1 MKAYRY
7 FAPAAH
13 APTPPDA
20 DTIMDELAGHVLE
33 RDSLEDA
40 MQRLSKEGIEQA
52 YGDSLDGLDKLA
64 SDLQGRRRDLLDEY
78 SMDPLL
84 ERLSEKLQSLVKRE
98 TEALRDHFSAEQDKL
113 DKEAESFLEKADSI
127 VKKLEKLEARAKDED
142 GDSPHGTSRIE
153 NTFEKLFLAK
163 HEMQAQS
170 RALREE
176 EASRMAALKK
186 VSGSPAEALKELKDY
201 QPVDQSIA
209 DDLSALSEMADEI
222 GAIERVHA
230 QPGFSG
236 DTEVDLPDA
245 AGVVKQVL
253 GMERLGSKL
262 RKGNLSEADE
272 LRLAE
277 TLGPEALAGVE
288 MIANLKNKLLAAGYI
303 EETDGE
309 TRLSPRGIR
318 RIGQKALADVFSQLS
333 AGRPGGH
340 ATILKGLGEP
350 DVFETKAYAFGDP
363 LNIHLGGTLM
373 NAVARCAG
381 SVPLKIAPGDFEVY
395 AERRSSD
402 CSTVLLLDLSH
413 TMSRDGK
420 LPAAKKVALA
430 LDSLIRTRFPR
441 DTLHIVGFAT
451 YARELSPEEIPHV
464 GIDPGSPFTNM
475 QDALR
480 LAEELISRDRGRNR
494 QALLITD
501 GEPSAYCNDGELR
514 VDYPPTEEI
523 FEATLKEAARLTRKG
538 IDINTFMLDA
548 RPSLIQ
554 FVERLAALN
563 KGRAFFTTPNNL
575 GEYLLVDYLARR
587 RKTIT

>member
-20 DTIMDELAGHVLE
+20 DTIMDRLADHVLE
-33 RDSLEDA
+33 RDSLKDA
-40 MQRLSKEGIEQA
+40 MERLSKEGIEQA
-52 YGDSLDGLDKLA
+52 HGDSLAGLDKLA
-64 SDLQGRRRDLLDEY
+64 AELQSRRRDLLDEY
-78 SMDPLL
+78 SMEPLL
-84 ERLSEKLQSLVKRE
+84 DRLSEKLRSLVSRE
-98 TEALRDHFSAEQDKL
+98 TEALRDHFSAEQDKI
-113 DKEAESFLEKADSI
+113 DEKAESFLKQADGI
-127 VKKLEKLEARAKDED
+127 VKKLERLEARAEDEAV
-142 GDSPHGTSRIE
+142 DSPHRTARLE
-153 NTFEKLFLAK
+153 NAFEELFLQR
-163 HEMQAQS
+163 HEMQAES
-170 RALREE
+170 RALRDE
-176 EASRMAALKK
+176 EASRMAALKR
-186 VSGSPAEALKELKDY
+186 VSNSPAEALKELKDY
-201 QPVDQSIA
+201 RPVDPSIA
-209 DDLSALSEMADEI
+209 DELSALTEMADEV

-230 QPGFSG
+230 QPGFNG
-236 DTEVDLPDA
+236 AMDVDLPDA

-288 MIANLKNKLLAAGYI
+288 MIADLKDKLLAAGYF

-318 RIGQKALADVFSQLS
+318 RIGRKALADVFSNL
-333 AGRPGGH
+333 ATGRPGGH
-340 ATILKGLGEP
+340 ATFQRGAGEP
-350 DVFETKAYAFGDP
+350 DVFDTKAYGFGDP

-373 NAVARCAG
+373 NAVARCGG
-381 SVPLKIAPGDFEVY
+381 SVPLTIGPDDFEVY

-402 CSTVLLLDLSH
+402 CSSVLLLDLSH

-420 LPAAKKVALA
+420 LGAAKKVALA

-451 YARELSPEEIPHV
+451 YARELSPEDLPHV

-480 LAEELISRDRGRNR
+480 LAEKLISRERGRNR

-501 GEPSAYCNDGELR
+501 GEPSAYCSDGKLC
-514 VDYPPTEEI
+514 VDYPPTEDI
-523 FEATLKEAARLTRKG
+523 FAATLKEAARLTRKG
-538 IDINTFMLDA
+538 ISINTFMLDG
-548 RPSLIQ
+548 RPSLVR
-554 FVERLAALN
+554 FVERLTALN
-563 KGRAFFTTPNNL
+563 KGRAFFTTPETL